1 MVPPLRL
8 RQKGKA
14 PGRTKRKPGAFHS
27 PLKSSLMP
35 PTLPKRLV
43 AS

>member
-8 RQKGKA
+8 RQKGNFL
-14 PGRTKRKPGAFHS
+14 GLTKRKPGAFHS
-27 PLKSSLMP
+27 PLKSSLIP